1 MKKKDNSIEFVIA
14 GGLGNQLFMLCA
26 GIYFSE
32 QSGRKVT
39 FDLSD
44 LERIS
49 TIHPGLN
56 IYDLGLVDEDW
67 ISVEKNK
74 SIKSFLPK
82 AVSRVFARVI
92 RISNSFLP
100 SSFRKIDEIGYVD
113 LMSIPES
120 VNRVE
125 GYFQTWRYFSQL
137 SKKPILNTHS
147 VTKPTSWYLKEQQ
160 SLQEKNYA
168 ALHIRRGD
176 YINPANRA
184 NGILSVEYFQKVCN
198 LLPPELEILIFTDS
212 PGDISAE
219 LDMIDR
225 RFRVIEPP
233 MNSDPVES
241 LLLMAHASHIVISNS
256 TYSWWAATFASE
268 SAVIFAPTKWFE
280 LRDDPVDLLPN
291 HWIKVQSEWKKQ

>member
-1 MKKKDNSIEFVIA
+1 
-14 GGLGNQLFMLCA
+14 MLCA
-26 GIYFSE
+26 GMYFAE
-32 QSGRKVT
+32 WSGRKVS

-44 LERIS
+44 LQRIS

-56 IYDLGLVDEDW
+56 VYDLGLINEDQ
-67 ISVEKNK
+67 ISVVNK
-74 SIKSFLPK
+74 KSVKGNLPK
-82 AVSRVFARVI
+82 MASKVFARI
-92 RISNSFLP
+92 ILILKNFFP
-100 SSFRKIDEIGYVD
+100 SSFRKIDEIGYFD
-113 LMSIPES
+113 LLSIPES

-125 GYFQTWRYFSQL
+125 GYFQTWRYFSEL
-137 SKKPILNTHS
+137 SKKPILNFHS

-176 YINPANRA
+176 YTNPSNRA

-219 LDMIDR
+219 LDMLDR

-241 LLLMAHASHIVISNS
+241 LLLMAQASHIAISNS
-256 TYSWWAATFASE
+256 TYSWWAATFAPE